1 MLRMVVALV
10 LVLFSFSCT
19 AGAVDKIIVFGDSLS
34 DSGNFYSYS
43 LHIVPKNP
51 PYFNGR
57 FSNGLTWVECLADGL
72 HLNHES
78 KDQLLN
84 LAYGGATARP
94 EKNDIAWQIKTYFKK
109 FPNDANGDKHLYVI
123 WIGGNDYLPA
133 KGSTDDVT
141 TEAVASI
148 RRQMNLLIQHGAKNF
163 LVLNLPDLGKTPL
176 AQVAGPEYAA
186 KVSRMIQL
194 HNAKL
199 TLMLSHL
206 RVQHSK
212 TDVVFFDVTN
222 PFQDALTHPQKYGI
236 KYTQDACFKGDTFMF
251 SVLKDPKYDHVRE
264 QLSDSDRIV
273 FCALADEYFF
283 FDHVHP
289 TRVVHELIAK
299 KVLERLNK
307 SGYGA

>member
-1 MLRMVVALV
+1 MLRIIVALV
-10 LVLFSFSCT
+10 LVWFSFSCEAQT
-19 AGAVDKIIVFGDSLS
+19 VDKIIVFGDSLS
-34 DSGNFYSYS
+34 DNGNFYSYS
-43 LHIVPKNP
+43 LHIVPKKP

-57 FSNGLTWVECLADGL
+57 FSNGLTWVERLADGL

-84 LAYGGATARP
+84 LAYGGATARSD
-94 EKNDIAWQIKTYFKK
+94 KNDIAWQIKTYLKK
-109 FPNDANGDKHLYVI
+109 FPYDANGDKHLYVI

-141 TEAVASI
+141 SEAVASI
-148 RRQMNLLIQHGAKNF
+148 QKHIELLIQHGAKNF

-176 AQVAGPEYAA
+176 AQLAGKEYAE

-199 TLMLSHL
+199 SLMLSRL
-206 RVQHSK
+206 RVQHSEI
-212 TDVVFFDVTN
+212 DMVFFDVTS
-222 PFQDALTHPQKYGI
+222 PFKDALTHPQKYGI

-251 SVLKDPKYDHVRE
+251 SVLKDAKYDQVRA

-273 FCALADEYFF
+273 FCMLADEYFF

-299 KVLERLNK
+299 KVLERLK
-307 SGYGA
+307 RSGYRA